1 MLGSVFRDAGVQV
14 LAVEGRVLQSK
25 IIGTIIQ
32 SCRELGIDVIVLPSG
47 RDVVLSSVAT
57 SSTFLRTLAVIS
69 HEGFAE
75 SLDVLEKVSTVGCR
89 GALVITVVDGF
100 GQDIRILASALKLP
114 VLELST
120 ASYIPLIYSNCFEWS
135 EAAELPYIV
144 RLVSPLVWS
153 EIEYR
158 GEGIERLPRTPVFN
172 RHWHRVYRWVPELH
186 DRYSVNLQEVDRCR
200 DVAKAFTELGVL
212 CREWGSGDAYVISSG
227 FARFCI
233 ELSDVCFLDVPYV
246 YPFPREFLGKR
257 LRECR
262 RAIVVEVGT
271 ASYLSDLV
279 KSILPSEVDV
289 VTIIGNDVVDA
300 VNKLS
305 AVLGCAVKDVE
316 LINGLE
322 KYCEVRSTVR
332 EECCGCSLIALA
344 YALYRVLRER
354 SDVPIVVFDRGCLG
368 RLLARFKEDLKPN
381 YSILSTSYS
390 INDVGDVGDVS
401 LVPRSAISTSIGY
414 AVARYRDGPILCVS
428 DGLDLLTQIHNVK
441 VLKRVGNVKLLI
453 VVTKGYSGFELFEDL
468 NVVKLFEVLGYS
480 HEEVLVTDSGS
491 INELAEFLSKLLSR
505 SEVRA
510 MVYLV
515 NCRRGKEVICR
526 GVVEFIAE
534 NCDACGECLKVP
546 CPAIEISESGTPV
559 IKRELC
565 VGCGIC
571 CEVCTRG
578 ALKLAY

>member
-1 MLGSVFRDAGVQV
+1 MLGSVFRDSGVQV
-14 LAVEGRVLQSK
+14 LAVEGRALQSK
-25 IIGTIIQ
+25 IVSAIIQ
-32 SCRELGIDVIVLPSG
+32 SCREMNINVIVLPSG

-75 SLDVLEKVSTVGCR
+75 SLDVLEKVSRVGCR
-89 GALVITVVDGF
+89 GALVITVVDEF
-100 GQDIRILASALKLP
+100 RQDIRVLASALKLP

-135 EAAELPYIV
+135 EAAELPYVV
-144 RLVSPLVWS
+144 RLLCPLVWS
-153 EIEYR
+153 KVEYR

-172 RHWHRVYRWVPELH
+172 KHWHRVYRWVPELH

-200 DVAKAFTELGVL
+200 DVARAFAELGTL
-212 CREWGSGDAYVISSG
+212 CREWGSGDTCVISSG

-233 ELSDVCFLDVPYV
+233 ELGGVCFLDVPYV
-246 YPFPREFLGKR
+246 YPFPREL
-257 LRECR
+257 LRKQLHEYR
-262 RAIVVEVGT
+262 RAIVVEIGV

-279 KSILPSEVDV
+279 KSILPSGVDV
-289 VTIIGNDVVDA
+289 VTIIGNDIVDA

-305 AVLGCAVKDVE
+305 AVLRCTVKGVE

-322 KYCEVRSTVR
+322 RYSEARSTVS
-332 EECCGCSLIALA
+332 EECCGCGLVALA
-344 YALYRVLRER
+344 YALYRVLRDR
-354 SDVPIVVFDRGCLG
+354 GDVPVIVFDRGCLG
-368 RLLARFKEDLKPN
+368 RLLMRFRGDLKPN

-390 INDVGDVGDVS
+390 IDDVGDIGDIS
-401 LVPRSAISTSIGY
+401 LAPRSAITTSIGY

-428 DGLDLLTQIHNVK
+428 DGLNFLTQIHSIK
-441 VLKRVGNVKLLI
+441 VLRRVGDVKLLI
-453 VVTKGYSGFELFEDL
+453 VVTRGYSGSELFEDL
-468 NVVKLFEVLGYS
+468 DAVKLLEVLGYS
-480 HEEVLVTDSGS
+480 REEVLVTDSGS
-491 INELAEFLSKLLSR
+491 VNELVEFLSKLLSR
-505 SEVRA
+505 PEVRA

-515 NCRRGKEVICR
+515 NCRKGREVVCR

-546 CPAIEISESGTPV
+546 CPAIEISETGTPV

-565 VGCGIC
+565 IGCGIC

-578 ALKLAY
+578 ALKLAQ